1 MRKSES
7 VFVCLRVCERLCLG
21 AHEREREI
29 ESERE
34 RVCERWV
41 TVKEVREEILLL
53 PELVFI

>member
-1 MRKSES
+1 MRVKDCVWASMIGK
-7 VFVCLRVCERLCLG
+7 ERDR
-21 AHEREREI
+21 ERERE
-29 ESERE
+29 SE